1 MSRGWTAARRPTPGR
16 PSALHADVPSLTF
29 RLHAALCIGNGL
41 HLGGNGWCYHRLTAS
56 SMLMKPGF
64 LRSSQYMLLETHRSL

>member
-1 MSRGWTAARRPTPGR
+1 MSGGWMAARRPTPGR
-16 PSALHADVPSLTF
+16 PSALRADVPSLAF
-29 RLHAALCIGNGL
+29 RLHTALCIGNGL
-41 HLGGNGWCYHRLTAS
+41 GGRCYHRLTAS